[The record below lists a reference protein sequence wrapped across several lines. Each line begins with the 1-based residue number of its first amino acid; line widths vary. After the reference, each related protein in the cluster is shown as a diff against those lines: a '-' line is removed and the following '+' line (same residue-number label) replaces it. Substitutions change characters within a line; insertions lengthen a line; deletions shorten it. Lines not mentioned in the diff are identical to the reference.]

1 VMLLPTQHGANGLN
15 LIEAQHVILV
25 EPLLNPAVEAQAINR
40 VHRIGQRLKTLVH
53 RFIIR
58 NTVEENIYKMSQQKT
73 NLLPMKQKE
82 QPLSANDM

>member
-1 VMLLPTQHGANGLN
+1 VMLLPIQHGANGLN

-53 RFIIR
+53 RFIIC